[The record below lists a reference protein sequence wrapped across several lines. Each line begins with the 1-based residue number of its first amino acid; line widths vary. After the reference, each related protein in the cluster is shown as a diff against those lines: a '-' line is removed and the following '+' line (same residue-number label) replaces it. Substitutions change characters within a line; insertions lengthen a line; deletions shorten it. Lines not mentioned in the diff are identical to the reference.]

1 MYAFV
6 PLFIY
11 RINAFSCLQTKYG
24 YAIIITEYFK
34 FGVTYM
40 NTVKFDKRSTKMVAH
55 RGLSGIE
62 RENTYPAF
70 IAAANR
76 SYYGI
81 ETDVHVTADGKFVV
95 IHDSTTERVSGG
107 AINVNVE
114 EACFDE
120 LTELTFPDLDGKLE
134 RRDIKIPSLADYVNI
149 CKKYG
154 KICVLELKNRFEKA
168 NTVKMVEEIKALD
181 YLENMIFISFSF
193 DNCMDLRSILPNAK
207 IQFLFSDAVTD
218 ELFTRLKENKFDL
231 DIYYKSITK
240 EWIDKLHAHGIEVNV
255 WTCNGKDEAEALAEM
270 GVDYITT
277 NILE

>member
-1 MYAFV
+1 
-6 PLFIY
+6 
-11 RINAFSCLQTKYG
+11 
-24 YAIIITEYFK
+24 
-34 FGVTYM
+34 
-40 NTVKFDKRSTKMVAH
+40 MVAH

-95 IHDSTTERVSGG
+95 IHDSSTERVSGG

-154 KICVLELKNRFEKA
+154 KIAYITVRDRRIESCVDEVYRLLEKYEMKDQCIIN
-168 NTVKMVEEIKALD
+168 
-181 YLENMIFISFSF
+181 SFSF
-193 DNCMDLRSILPNAK
+193 ETLSAMRKRNASIRLSLVFGPHKCLTRLHVNRALSLGNC
-207 IQFLFSDAVTD
+207 AVCVFWTRD
-218 ELFTRLKENKFDL
+218 ELMAGGLLK
-231 DIYYKSITK
+231 KSK
-240 EWIDKLHAHGIEVNV
+240 AAMAYASEKGVPLHLAHA
-255 WTCNGKDEAEALAEM
+255 WDEESYRFALAQGFCGFQCTCTE
-270 GVDYITT
+270 
-277 NILE
+277 IL